1 MTRLSRRTI
10 WALALSAW
18 AFCAGVVWLTAERH
32 ASHMEREAEAAA
44 LARAEVAAEAIEQS
58 LLRTLEAVQGLH
70 DMAQSRQRLI
80 EAGYRGG
87 AVALEAQLATVAKN
101 GRFGVLQVGI
111 IGPDGRL
118 AWSSVPGWQSVDLS
132 DREHFQVH
140 REGRRTLFVSAPL
153 VGRASGQWSVQ
164 LTRPLLDRSG
174 AFAGVAVVSVDPM
187 VLSHQ
192 LGEMRF
198 GADGGAT
205 VLRRDGVILARSWE
219 PERALGQALTPG
231 RQLMAALEYSSPA
244 GRLRIPHSPF
254 DGRPKLIGYRALADA
269 PLAVAVCLDAI
280 RELAPT
286 AFLRPALQ
294 AAAAAISF
302 LALAVMGLALL
313 WLERR
318 RAQTDLEEAR
328 REREAALERLAQA
341 QRMEALGRLAGGVAH
356 DFNNVLQAV
365 LGGAK
370 VIQRRPGDANAVRR
384 LAGMVAEAAERGASV
399 TRRLLA
405 FARRGELRAE
415 PVEIAPLL
423 AGLREV
429 LAHTLGANI
438 QVRVEADPALPV
450 ILADRGQLE
459 TVLVNLAV
467 NARDAMAPRGGG
479 TLTLSAALEEV
490 PAGMEHAAGLPP
502 GAYLRL
508 AVADTGSGMDAA
520 TLARAG
526 EPFFTTKPKGEGTG
540 LGLAMAKGFAEQSGG
555 ALGIESE
562 PGRGTVVTLW
572 LPRATEAAPAKPGM
586 IRAAPAAPRAG
597 EAGGRILVVDDEPQ
611 VRALLAAALRERG
624 HAVTEAHDGPAALA
638 QLDACGA
645 FDVLVT
651 DLAMPGMDGLE
662 LLRAA
667 RKRQAG
673 LPALLVTGYAGDA
686 DAGEFAAAVGHGPL
700 MLLRKPVG
708 PEELVDR
715 VAALLHLASA
725 DAA

>member
-10 WALALSAW
+10 WALALFAW
-18 AFCAGVVWLTAERH
+18 ALCAGAAWLVAERQ
-32 ASHMEREAEAAA
+32 ASHIEREAEAAA

-70 DMAQSRQRLI
+70 DMAQARQHQL

-87 AVALEAQLATVAKN
+87 AVALEAQLTAVARN
-101 GRFGVLQVGI
+101 GRFGVLQVAI
-111 IGPDGRL
+111 IGPDGWL
-118 AWSSVPGWQSVDLS
+118 AWSSVSGWHSVDLS
-132 DREHFQVH
+132 DREHFRVH
-140 REGRRTLFVSAPL
+140 RDGRKTLFVSAPL

-164 LTRPLLDRSG
+164 FTRPLLDRSG
-174 AFAGVAVVSVDPM
+174 NFAGVVVVSVDPLE
-187 VLSHQ
+187 LSHQ
-192 LGEMRF
+192 LGDMHF
-198 GADGGAT
+198 GDDGGAT
-205 VLRRDGVILARSWE
+205 VLRRDGVILARSRDAE
-219 PERALGQALTPG
+219 QALGQTLAPG
-231 RQLMAALEYSSPA
+231 RRLIKAIEAAPT
-244 GRLRIPHSPF
+244 GRLRVPRSTF
-254 DGRPKLIGYRALADA
+254 DGRPKLIGYRVVAGA
-269 PLAVAVCLDAI
+269 PLVVTVNLDAE
-280 RELAPT
+280 RELAPI
-286 AFLRPALQ
+286 AFLRPALR
-294 AAAAAISF
+294 AAAAAIAF

-318 RAQTDLEEAR
+318 RTQTDLEEAR
-328 REREAALERLAQA
+328 REREAALERLALA

-370 VIQRRPGDANAVRR
+370 VIQSRPGDANAVRR

-405 FARRGELRAE
+405 FARRGELRTE
-415 PVEIAPLL
+415 PVEVGPLL

-450 ILADRGQLE
+450 TLTDRGQLE

-490 PAGMEHAAGLPP
+490 GAGTEHPLGLAP
-502 GAYLRL
+502 GPYLRL

-526 EPFFTTKPKGEGTG
+526 EPFFTTKAKGEGTG
-540 LGLAMAKGFAEQSGG
+540 LGLAMAKGFTEQSGG

-562 PGRGTVVTLW
+562 PGCGTVVTLW
-572 LPRATEAAPAKPGM
+572 LPHAEAEPPAKAGV
-586 IRAAPAAPRAG
+586 IRAAPAPPRPH
-597 EAGGRILVVDDEPQ
+597 ESGGRILVVDDEPQ
-611 VRALLAAALRERG
+611 VRVLLAAALRERG
-624 HAVTEAHDGPAALA
+624 HEVTEAHDGPAALA
-638 QLDACGA
+638 ELDARGA
-645 FDVLVT
+645 FDMLVT

-662 LLRAA
+662 LLREA

-700 MLLRKPVG
+700 MLLRKPVS
-708 PEELVDR
+708 PEELTDR